1 MKLPKKPKFFSFI
14 GFSFKSMISN
24 KRRSISIVAGMI
36 LGAAIF
42 SSIFF
47 YGSIINSITVQ
58 DMINNVEAEVT
69 FRPIDPDIEYT
80 PSEIANLIVQEKE
93 FQDSV
98 VVYGHHAHY
107 DKTNRGNQY
116 YSYITPDFNF
126 SSQIGWD
133 LGKPTFE
140 PLIVEPEFENHSI
153 IQRINVVSGE
163 NNLENNGI
171 LLSSNQYKNLGIQ
184 INDTFPFTFFL
195 NKTVFNGLSY
205 DQVGVIQYSFNLTVR
220 GFFNPGL
227 LLEENYMVIGSE
239 SFDSAI
245 MGNLTEFNM
254 YHLPTKLDLTKFPLG
269 NLNAFNEYITIV
281 LKRMEQKLPLEGRNL
296 ISGVLF
302 AYQGMIII
310 MQIIDAVLYI
320 PAIVLS
326 IILINLGAEL
336 ALRDRKFEISVLKA
350 QGASP
355 KQIRAMIYL
364 EVFLIAIIGEA
375 IGIFLGTFGA
385 AMVLSTYKF
394 MTIDLHTIST
404 AYSALNVQTW
414 SVITTVVVTL
424 LILFIATRKK
434 TNAFIQQEVALA
446 ATVEKEKVNW
456 FRKIYGDVIFFFI
469 GLIGVIFTLVE
480 DLNPNVAFG
489 FGVELL
495 QVFTPIL
502 LWFGAAKIVSRL
514 STKVPEKLD
523 KILVKIFKDIGV
535 LLKGSL
541 SRRHQNFPR
550 MTVLLC
556 LSVSLCVFGAIQ
568 GETGSAEIIRHADF
582 YIGGDMRVDLLAGS
596 NNLQISDFVGY
607 ENEIEIVIPI
617 YLTILYIGATPV
629 FCFGVNLTAYANY
642 ALWHTDSIV
651 EYPDWHEGLQTLQD
665 DPLRNVGL
673 GVETSRYLEIKN
685 DATFNFTTYDGS
697 SYEAQSTITVDHAP
711 CEVKDYIFGGI
722 AGLPD
727 FIDTDIFYTMLV
739 DQEFVFAYAPFTYEV
754 VKAII
759 NFKPGVD
766 PVEEN
771 LSSKFNSEFEW
782 IVYAQTH
789 EEEIELIKNQE
800 GRRFGFPGL
809 LTINVLIS
817 FIAIIIGISLFM
829 FMIINQRKK
838 EFAILIAEGASR
850 KQLIKLVLTEVISMA
865 ILATLFGAFIGFIL
879 GYQFNGFFDTFSITT
894 FNRQIVYPPIIL
906 SITILGSFVI
916 ILLSTLVPA
925 IIASRTNVVEE
936 MRTF

>member
-1 MKLPKKPKFFSFI
+1 MKTPKIFSFI

-24 KRRSISIVAGMI
+24 KRRSISIGAGMI

-69 FRPIDPDIEYT
+69 FQPVDPDIAYT
-80 PSEIANLIVQEKE
+80 PAQLANLMIQEPE

-98 VVYGHHAHY
+98 VLYGHHAHY
-107 DKTNRGNQY
+107 DKTNRGNIY

-126 SSQIGWD
+126 TTQIGWD
-133 LGKPTFE
+133 LGQPVFQ
-140 PLIVEPEFENHSI
+140 PIIVDKEFENHTI
-153 IQRINVVSGE
+153 VQRINIVAGE
-163 NNLENNGI
+163 NNVSDFGI

-184 INDTFPFTFFL
+184 INDTFPFTFYL
-195 NKTVFNGLSY
+195 NKTVYNGIGY
-205 DQVGVIQYSFNLTVR
+205 DDVGLISSSFNLTVR

-227 LLEENYMVIGSE
+227 LLQDDYMLISSD
-239 SFDSAI
+239 SFNSTI
-245 MGNLTEFNM
+245 IGNLTAFDM
-254 YHLPTKLDLTKFPLG
+254 YRLPTKLDLTKFPLS
-269 NLNAFNEYITIV
+269 NLIKFNDYITIV
-281 LKRMEQKLPLEGRNL
+281 LKRMEQKYPVEGRNL
-296 ISGVLF
+296 ISGRLF
-302 AYQGMIII
+302 AYQGLIVI

-336 ALRDRKFEISVLKA
+336 AIRDRKFEISVLKA

-355 KQIRAMIYL
+355 KQIRTMIYL
-364 EVFLIAIIGEA
+364 EVFLIAIFGEA
-375 IGIFLGTFGA
+375 IGILLGTFGA
-385 AMVLSTYKF
+385 ATVLSTYSF
-394 MTIDLHTIST
+394 MNINFQTIST

-414 SVITTVVVTL
+414 SVITTVLVTL
-424 LILFIATRKK
+424 TILFIATRKK
-434 TNAFIQQEVALA
+434 TNDFIQQEVALA
-446 ATVEKEKVNW
+446 ATVEREKVSW
-456 FRKIYGDVIFFFI
+456 FKKIYGDVIFFLI
-469 GLIGVIFTLVE
+469 GLVGVSFTIAE
-480 DLNPNVAFG
+480 DVNPNVAFG

-495 QVFTPIL
+495 QAFTPIL

-514 STKVPEKLD
+514 STKIPEKLD
-523 KILVKIFKDIGV
+523 RMLVKIFKDIGV

-556 LSVSLCVFGAIQ
+556 LSVSLCVFSAIQ
-568 GETGSAEIIRHADF
+568 GQTGTAEIVRAADF
-582 YIGGDMRVDLLAGS
+582 NIGGDMRVDILAGS

-607 ENEIEIVIPI
+607 EDQIEIVIPI
-617 YLTILYIGATPV
+617 YMTVFYIGASPV
-629 FCFGVNLTAYANY
+629 FCFGTNLTAYADY

-651 EYPDWHEGLQTLQD
+651 EYSDWHEGLKTLQD
-665 DPLRNVGL
+665 DPLRNVGV
-673 GVETSRYLEIKN
+673 GVDTARYLETQN
-685 DATFNFTTYDGS
+685 NPTFNFTTFDDS
-697 SYEAQSTITVDHAP
+697 IYEAKATITVDHAP
-711 CEVKDYIFGGI
+711 GDIKDYAFGAAGGI
-722 AGLPD
+722 FD
-727 FIDTDIFYTMLV
+727 FIETDFFYTMLV
-739 DQEFVFAYAPFTYEV
+739 DQEFIFAYAPFTYEV
-754 VKAII
+754 IRAII
-759 NFKPGVD
+759 NFKPGID
-766 PVEEN
+766 PVAEN

-782 IVYAQTH
+782 ITYAQTH

-809 LTINVLIS
+809 LTINFLIS
-817 FIAIIIGISLFM
+817 LLAIVIGVSLFM

-865 ILATLFGAFIGFIL
+865 ILATVFGAFVGFIL
-879 GYQFNGFFDTFSITT
+879 GYQFNGFFDNFSITS
-894 FNRQIVYPPIIL
+894 FHRLIVYPPFIL
-906 SITILGSFVI
+906 LATILGSFLI